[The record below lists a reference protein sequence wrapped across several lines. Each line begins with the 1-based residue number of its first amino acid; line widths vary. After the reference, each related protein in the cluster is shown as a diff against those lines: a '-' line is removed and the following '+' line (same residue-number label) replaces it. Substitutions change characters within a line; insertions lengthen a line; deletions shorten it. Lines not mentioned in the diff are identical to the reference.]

1 MRQVSRTCRIAADVG
16 SPTISI
22 LKLRHYLRARHLDK
36 AVKSEKVKGEKL
48 ELVLSSEM
56 NSVPVTVFF
65 ADGGLETIT
74 P

>member
-1 MRQVSRTCRIAADVG
+1 
-16 SPTISI
+16 
-22 LKLRHYLRARHLDK
+22 LDK